1 MGVTDNIERMMEK
14 LIDRISDV
22 FSGGRIQPVEIAK
35 KSLNVLKR
43 NQKVGISQ
51 TYVPNFYQ
59 IILSPGD
66 FSDISIFE
74 ESIVSETKNYLMN
87 YIKKEKLSLLG
98 DMQVTLLSGDK
109 MEKGRFEIECSVKK
123 GKLSGPELEKT
134 IIRQKPL
141 LTHTWLEVKEGPEKG
156 KNFSLSEGEN
166 LIGRK
171 EELKVFISDPEISR
185 THSAIYLSSEEAFL
199 EDMGSTN
206 GTFLNGKSVAK
217 RILIHN
223 GDIISLGDTVME
235 FKWEKK
241 QR

>member
-14 LIDRISDV
+14 LIDKISDV

-35 KSLNVLKR
+35 RALNVLKR
-43 NQKVGISQ
+43 NQKVGVSQ
-51 TYVPNFYQ
+51 TYVPNFFE
-59 IILSPGD
+59 IILCPGD

-74 ESIVSETKNYLMN
+74 ETIVSETKNYLMN

-98 DMQVTLLSGDK
+98 DLEVILLSSDK
-109 MEKGRFEIECSVKK
+109 MEKGKFEIECSVKK

-141 LTHTWLEVKEGPEKG
+141 LSHIWLDVKEGPEKG
-156 KNFSLSEGEN
+156 KRYSLSEGEN

-171 EELKVFISDPEISR
+171 EELRVFIADPEISR
-185 THSAIYLSSEEAFL
+185 THSAIYLLAEEAFI

-206 GTFLNGKSVAK
+206 GTYLNGKPVVK

-223 GDIISLGDTVME
+223 EDIISLGDTVME

-241 QR
+241 